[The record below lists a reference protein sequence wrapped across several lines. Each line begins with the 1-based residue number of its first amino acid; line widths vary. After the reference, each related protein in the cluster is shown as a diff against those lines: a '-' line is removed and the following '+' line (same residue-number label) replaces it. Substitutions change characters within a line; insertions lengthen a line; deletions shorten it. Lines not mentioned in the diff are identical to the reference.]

1 MRRRK
6 NKAVNLQTVAGTP
19 DINTTQG
26 SKVSQQSLASK
37 QYLDPS
43 NTLGLTLMHS
53 NGANSTASKTDQS
66 PPSDTQRANLLLNPE
81 IVEID
86 DLDLLGLTS

>member
-6 NKAVNLQTVAGTP
+6 NKATNLQSGTGTT

-53 NGANSTASKTDQS
+53 NGANSTLSKND
-66 PPSDTQRANLLLNPE
+66 
-81 IVEID
+81 
-86 DLDLLGLTS
+86 